1 MAAIRSSRNVCPPHP
16 REATNVMAE
25 TLLAA
30 DEPVPVTVRHEE
42 GSSPFLLVAH
52 HAGNI
57 MPRAL
62 GRLGIAPAECE
73 QHTAWDI
80 GIAGLG
86 RLLADALDAT
96 LIQQNYSRLVI
107 DCNRPPDVVASIPEM
122 SELTPIPGNV
132 GLSEADRVARVREI
146 FAPYHER
153 IAAALERRRLA
164 GRATVLIALH
174 SFTPVFKGV
183 ARPWHA
189 GVMYNRDPR
198 FPRQVLALLQN
209 EPGLIVGDQEPY
221 VVSDTTD
228 YTIPV
233 HGERRGLPHVLI
245 EIRQNLIADAAG
257 QRAWAR
263 ILARL
268 LPPAYSAFS
277 AAELRSA
284 DRPE

>member
-1 MAAIRSSRNVCPPHP
+1 
-16 REATNVMAE
+16 MAE

-30 DEPVPVTVRHEE
+30 DEPVPVTVRHESR
-42 GSSPFLLVAH
+42 SSPFLLVAD

-57 MPRAL
+57 MPRVL
-62 GRLGIAPAECE
+62 GRLGIATAECE
-73 QHTAWDI
+73 RHIAWDI

-107 DCNRPPDVVASIPEM
+107 DCNRPLDVASSIPEM

-132 GLSEADRVARVREI
+132 GLSEVSRSARVREI
-146 FAPYHER
+146 FTPYHER
-153 IAAALERRRLA
+153 IAAERERRRQA

-183 ARPWHA
+183 TRRWHA

-198 FPRQVLALLQN
+198 FARRVLALLQN

-221 VVSDTTD
+221 IVSDTTD

-245 EIRQNLIADAAG
+245 EIRQDLIADATG

-277 AAELRSA
+277 AAKLRSV